1 MCLPFGELLDLLDGV
16 RDDSLGHW
24 NVGIDLS
31 ALNEPS
37 GRMVTQ
43 MLKYCE
49 DWLLVSTHNGGVQG
63 FRDV

>member
-16 RDDSLGHW
+16 RDDDLGRW

-37 GRMVTQ
+37 SRMDTL
-43 MLKYCE
+43 MLKHCE
-49 DWLLVSTHNGGVQG
+49 DWLLASIHNGGVQG